1 MTIALC
7 LLGTWYAVLIASEVI
22 LNGMILFRGG
32 GEMRIPLVASL
43 VIVGLSAMEAPA
55 QYCYDSQVLWE
66 LQRQSNAL
74 ENIAWSLEQDRRDR
88 RAAEMARQYAEI
100 ARLRAVQDAR
110 DRLAFNERFDT
121 VQDEAN
127 AAVDGCHVHKARGTK
142 ETREERVAR
151 RLKWNQYKRMRR
163 YSWARWGD

>member
-1 MTIALC
+1 
-7 LLGTWYAVLIASEVI
+7 
-22 LNGMILFRGG
+22 
-32 GEMRIPLVASL
+32 
-43 VIVGLSAMEAPA
+43 MEAPA

-127 AAVDGCHVHKARGTK
+127 AAVDGYHLHKARGTK
-142 ETREERVAR
+142 ESREERVAR
-151 RLKWNQYKRMRR
+151 RLQWNQYKRMRR
-163 YSWARWGD
+163 YGWARWGD